1 MAGTTAVAVDA
12 DVVITTDAVEEIPS
26 VKASAR
32 DTGRATMMH
41 CGTAAAAAVD
51 AVVVVMAAVAAVLAA
66 VAAAVVVA
74 VVGGGNVAMGK
85 PIFRSSLSMTKATRA
100 IYPLSS
106 SNDRKKNKSTIMGKK
121 DSTLPTP
128 AQTPS
133 TNSDCSHSLT
143 CA

>member
-51 AVVVVMAAVAAVLAA
+51 AVVVVMAA
-66 VAAAVVVA
+66 AVVVA
-74 VVGGGNVAMGK
+74 VVAMVAVAVLM
-85 PIFRSSLSMTKATRA
+85 AAAVDA
-100 IYPLSS
+100 ISPYTLMPL
-106 SNDRKKNKSTIMGKK
+106 
-121 DSTLPTP
+121 P
-128 AQTPS
+128 A
-133 TNSDCSHSLT
+133 
-143 CA
+143 

>member
-66 VAAAVVVA
+66 AVVVA
-74 VVGGGNVAMGK
+74 VVAMVAVAVLM
-85 PIFRSSLSMTKATRA
+85 ADAVDA
-100 IYPLSS
+100 ISPYTLMPL
-106 SNDRKKNKSTIMGKK
+106 
-121 DSTLPTP
+121 PV
-128 AQTPS
+128 
-133 TNSDCSHSLT
+133 
-143 CA
+143 

>member
-1 MAGTTAVAVDA
+1 MVNNSTTKRSVDLCVGLDVIIVGIMDAMAG
-12 DVVITTDAVEEIPS
+12 TTDAVEEIPS

-74 VVGGGNVAMGK
+74 VVAMVAVAVLM
-85 PIFRSSLSMTKATRA
+85 ADAVDA
-100 IYPLSS
+100 ISPYTLMPL
-106 SNDRKKNKSTIMGKK
+106 
-121 DSTLPTP
+121 PV
-128 AQTPS
+128 
-133 TNSDCSHSLT
+133 
-143 CA
+143 

>member
-74 VVGGGNVAMGK
+74 VVAMVAVAVLMADAVDA
-85 PIFRSSLSMTKATRA
+85 ISRA
-100 IYPLSS
+100 YETFSV
-106 SNDRKKNKSTIMGKK
+106 K
-121 DSTLPTP
+121 
-128 AQTPS
+128 
-133 TNSDCSHSLT
+133 
-143 CA
+143 

>member
-51 AVVVVMAAVAAVLAA
+51 AVVVVMAAVAAA

-74 VVGGGNVAMGK
+74 VVAMVAVAVLM
-85 PIFRSSLSMTKATRA
+85 AAAVDA
-100 IYPLSS
+100 ISPYTLMPL
-106 SNDRKKNKSTIMGKK
+106 
-121 DSTLPTP
+121 PV
-128 AQTPS
+128 
-133 TNSDCSHSLT
+133 
-143 CA
+143 

>member
-1 MAGTTAVAVDA
+1 MVNNSTTKRSVDLCVGLDVIIVGIMDAMAGTTAVAVDA

-74 VVGGGNVAMGK
+74 VVATVAVAVLM
-85 PIFRSSLSMTKATRA
+85 ADAVDA
-100 IYPLSS
+100 ISPYTLMPL
-106 SNDRKKNKSTIMGKK
+106 
-121 DSTLPTP
+121 P
-128 AQTPS
+128 A
-133 TNSDCSHSLT
+133 
-143 CA
+143 

>member
-1 MAGTTAVAVDA
+1 MDLCVGLDVIIAGIMDAMAGITDAAAVV

-74 VVGGGNVAMGK
+74 VVAMVAVAVLM
-85 PIFRSSLSMTKATRA
+85 ADAVDA
-100 IYPLSS
+100 ISPYTLMPL
-106 SNDRKKNKSTIMGKK
+106 
-121 DSTLPTP
+121 PV
-128 AQTPS
+128 
-133 TNSDCSHSLT
+133 
-143 CA
+143 

>member
-51 AVVVVMAAVAAVLAA
+51 AVAVLM
-66 VAAAVVVA
+66 AAAVD
-74 VVGGGNVAMGK
+74 
-85 PIFRSSLSMTKATRA
+85 A
-100 IYPLSS
+100 ISPYTLMPL
-106 SNDRKKNKSTIMGKK
+106 
-121 DSTLPTP
+121 PV
-128 AQTPS
+128 
-133 TNSDCSHSLT
+133 
-143 CA
+143 

>member
-66 VAAAVVVA
+66 VVA
-74 VVGGGNVAMGK
+74 VVAMVAVAVLM
-85 PIFRSSLSMTKATRA
+85 ADAVDA
-100 IYPLSS
+100 ISPYTLMPL
-106 SNDRKKNKSTIMGKK
+106 
-121 DSTLPTP
+121 PV
-128 AQTPS
+128 
-133 TNSDCSHSLT
+133 
-143 CA
+143 

>member
-1 MAGTTAVAVDA
+1 MVNNSTTKRSVDLCVGLDVIIVGIMDAMAGTTAVAVDA

-51 AVVVVMAAVAAVLAA
+51 AAVLAA

-74 VVGGGNVAMGK
+74 VVAMVAVAVLM
-85 PIFRSSLSMTKATRA
+85 ADAVDA
-100 IYPLSS
+100 ISPYTLMPL
-106 SNDRKKNKSTIMGKK
+106 
-121 DSTLPTP
+121 PV
-128 AQTPS
+128 
-133 TNSDCSHSLT
+133 
-143 CA
+143 

>member
-51 AVVVVMAAVAAVLAA
+51 AVVLAA

-74 VVGGGNVAMGK
+74 VVAMVAVAVLM
-85 PIFRSSLSMTKATRA
+85 ADAVDA
-100 IYPLSS
+100 ISPYTLMPL
-106 SNDRKKNKSTIMGKK
+106 
-121 DSTLPTP
+121 PV
-128 AQTPS
+128 
-133 TNSDCSHSLT
+133 
-143 CA
+143 

>member
-51 AVVVVMAAVAAVLAA
+51 AVVVVMVAVAVLMADAVD
-66 VAAAVVVA
+66 
-74 VVGGGNVAMGK
+74 
-85 PIFRSSLSMTKATRA
+85 A
-100 IYPLSS
+100 ISPYTLMPL
-106 SNDRKKNKSTIMGKK
+106 
-121 DSTLPTP
+121 PV
-128 AQTPS
+128 
-133 TNSDCSHSLT
+133 
-143 CA
+143 

>member
-12 DVVITTDAVEEIPS
+12 DVVITTDEVEEIPS

-66 VAAAVVVA
+66 VAAVVA
-74 VVGGGNVAMGK
+74 MVAVAVLM
-85 PIFRSSLSMTKATRA
+85 ADAVDA
-100 IYPLSS
+100 ISPYTLMPL
-106 SNDRKKNKSTIMGKK
+106 
-121 DSTLPTP
+121 PV
-128 AQTPS
+128 
-133 TNSDCSHSLT
+133 
-143 CA
+143 

>member
-1 MAGTTAVAVDA
+1 MAGTTAVAEDA

-74 VVGGGNVAMGK
+74 VVAMVAVAVLM
-85 PIFRSSLSMTKATRA
+85 ADAVDA
-100 IYPLSS
+100 ISPYTLMPL
-106 SNDRKKNKSTIMGKK
+106 
-121 DSTLPTP
+121 PV
-128 AQTPS
+128 
-133 TNSDCSHSLT
+133 
-143 CA
+143 

>member
-51 AVVVVMAAVAAVLAA
+51 AVVVVMAAVAAV
-66 VAAAVVVA
+66 AAAVVVA
-74 VVGGGNVAMGK
+74 VVAMVAVAVLM
-85 PIFRSSLSMTKATRA
+85 ADAVDA
-100 IYPLSS
+100 ISPYNLMPL
-106 SNDRKKNKSTIMGKK
+106 
-121 DSTLPTP
+121 PV
-128 AQTPS
+128 
-133 TNSDCSHSLT
+133 
-143 CA
+143 

>member
-41 CGTAAAAAVD
+41 CGTAAAA
-51 AVVVVMAAVAAVLAA
+51 VVVVMAAVAAVLAA

-74 VVGGGNVAMGK
+74 VVAMVAVAVLM
-85 PIFRSSLSMTKATRA
+85 AAAVDA
-100 IYPLSS
+100 ISPYTLMPL
-106 SNDRKKNKSTIMGKK
+106 
-121 DSTLPTP
+121 P
-128 AQTPS
+128 A
-133 TNSDCSHSLT
+133 
-143 CA
+143 

>member
-51 AVVVVMAAVAAVLAA
+51 AVVVAVVAMVAVAVLMADAVD
-66 VAAAVVVA
+66 
-74 VVGGGNVAMGK
+74 
-85 PIFRSSLSMTKATRA
+85 A
-100 IYPLSS
+100 ISPYTLMPL
-106 SNDRKKNKSTIMGKK
+106 
-121 DSTLPTP
+121 PV
-128 AQTPS
+128 
-133 TNSDCSHSLT
+133 
-143 CA
+143 

>member
-12 DVVITTDAVEEIPS
+12 DVVITTDAVEKIPS

-66 VAAAVVVA
+66 VVVA
-74 VVGGGNVAMGK
+74 VVAMVAVAVLM
-85 PIFRSSLSMTKATRA
+85 ADAVDA
-100 IYPLSS
+100 ISPYTLMPL
-106 SNDRKKNKSTIMGKK
+106 
-121 DSTLPTP
+121 PV
-128 AQTPS
+128 
-133 TNSDCSHSLT
+133 
-143 CA
+143 

>member
-1 MAGTTAVAVDA
+1 MVNNSTTKRSVDLCVGLDVIIVGIMDAMAGTTAVAVDA

-66 VAAAVVVA
+66 VGDNRIFSYSHCDAERYQRE
-74 VVGGGNVAMGK
+74 NIFFK
-85 PIFRSSLSMTKATRA
+85 PQFILYLIFIFS
-100 IYPLSS
+100 Y
-106 SNDRKKNKSTIMGKK
+106 
-121 DSTLPTP
+121 
-128 AQTPS
+128 
-133 TNSDCSHSLT
+133 
-143 CA
+143 

>member
-51 AVVVVMAAVAAVLAA
+51 AVVVVMVAVAVLMAA
-66 VAAAVVVA
+66 AAAVVVA
-74 VVGGGNVAMGK
+74 VVAMVAVAVLM
-85 PIFRSSLSMTKATRA
+85 AAAVDA
-100 IYPLSS
+100 ISPYTLMPL
-106 SNDRKKNKSTIMGKK
+106 
-121 DSTLPTP
+121 P
-128 AQTPS
+128 A
-133 TNSDCSHSLT
+133 
-143 CA
+143 

>member
-51 AVVVVMAAVAAVLAA
+51 AVVVVMAAVAAV
-66 VAAAVVVA
+66 AAAVVVA
-74 VVGGGNVAMGK
+74 VVAMVAVAVLM
-85 PIFRSSLSMTKATRA
+85 ADAVDA
-100 IYPLSS
+100 ISPYTLMPL
-106 SNDRKKNKSTIMGKK
+106 
-121 DSTLPTP
+121 PV
-128 AQTPS
+128 
-133 TNSDCSHSLT
+133 
-143 CA
+143 